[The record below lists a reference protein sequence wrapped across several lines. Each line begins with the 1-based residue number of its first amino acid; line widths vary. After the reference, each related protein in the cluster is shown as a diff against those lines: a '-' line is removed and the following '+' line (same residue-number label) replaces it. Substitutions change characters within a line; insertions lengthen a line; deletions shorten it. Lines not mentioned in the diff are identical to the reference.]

1 MSWVHTAYL
10 IGGVAEMRAICVQ
23 GGRGGSKKA
32 EKLRAYYINGPL
44 IEYPIAKFVC
54 LLHKVAWLRALPLN
68 MWDCNAV
75 LFFTANTKVWN
86 KSATFCPLLSSLP
99 AHSRPLILF
108 SIDFMSAE
116 GHNFRS
122 LFLLLKKSR
131 DLLWARDI
139 TFLTR
144 ANRRKNWPSILSGET
159 LKRA

>member
-1 MSWVHTAYL
+1 MSRIQDYFNR
-10 IGGVAEMRAICVQ
+10 IPDC
-23 GGRGGSKKA
+23 K
-32 EKLRAYYINGPL
+32 
-44 IEYPIAKFVC
+44 VC
-54 LLHKVAWLRALPLN
+54 LPSSQIGLVESPSFEHVRLQ
-68 MWDCNAV
+68 CSS
-75 LFFTANTKVWN
+75 FFTANTKVWN

-122 LFLLLKKSR
+122 LFLSR

>member
-1 MSWVHTAYL
+1 M
-10 IGGVAEMRAICVQ
+10 C
-23 GGRGGSKKA
+23 
-32 EKLRAYYINGPL
+32 YINHQYANYLCQRFRMIL
-44 IEYPIAKFVC
+44 IKYPIGKFVC
-54 LLHKVAWLRALPLN
+54 LLHKLAWLRALPLN

-86 KSATFCPLLSSLP
+86 KSATFCPLLLSSLP

-159 LKRA
+159 LKKGLAHMEPSKGI